1 MWLPTGDSRRRRL
14 GPSRSCRDCRWATFH
29 RRRLGGTAAKCVK
42 LHILNRTHNRRCL
55 TPKPRTAWAAR
66 LPCARGGQC
75 LALPAPPP
83 APCAAAASC
92 TLSRSSAAR
101 RRARLAARRQDACKH
116 RSRETMP
123 SLIRLIE
130 AHDVHFTSTQ
140 PLLSINKIQP
150 TALEQFFR
158 LCSFLC

>member
-150 TALEQFFR
+150 TALEQFLR
-158 LCSFLC
+158 LCSSLC